1 MTDGA
6 GSHYFVMIAALT
18 IIFLAV
24 LGLALSRIRK
34 NEKGNKNAP

>member
-24 LGLALSRIRK
+24 LGLALSR